1 MAHESR
7 FWHFITLLT
16 FISASVIVITCLFWT
31 LYPYQV
37 SDVKVPIGITNEN
50 NQIKVGE
57 KIEMKL
63 QVTKPNNIKPEG
75 SVFITCNDGNLVTM
89 ASLTANLPVG
99 EYTVLNDKYTLPPK
113 VAVGSK
119 CVFNFRN
126 TYQVNPIR
134 SINKEWQSEQF
145 EVLSKE
151 Q

>member
-16 FISASVIVITCLFWT
+16 SISASIIVLTCLVWV

-63 QVTKPNNIKPEG
+63 QVTKPSDIKPDG
-75 SVFITCNDGNLVTM
+75 TVFITCDDGNLITM
-89 ASLTANLPVG
+89 ASLVANLPVG
-99 EYTVLNDKYTLPPK
+99 QYPVINDKYTLPPK

-126 TYQVNPIR
+126 SYQVNPIR
-134 SINKEWQSEQF
+134 TIIKEWHSESF
-145 EVLSKE
+145 EVIR
-151 Q
+151 